1 MTTSTGARRGRPPAF
16 DRAAVLAAATRLFW
30 ERGYQ
35 ATSVGELT
43 GAMGIKPGSLY
54 AAFGD
59 KESLF
64 REVVG
69 AYQQSPMGQFV
80 GLAFAEEPTVRA
92 AFDRLLRDAARIYAD
107 PAHPAGCLVIS
118 AAANVAAQDDEVA
131 VFLRDLRA
139 ANLAGFEEKL
149 STAKRLGELPTDA
162 EPAALARYFGAVLQ
176 GMSQRSRDGADT
188 AELTATAELAMH
200 AWPVAD
206 SPADSPAA

>member
-1 MTTSTGARRGRPPAF
+1 MTSTGTRRGRPPAF

-35 ATSVGELT
+35 PTSVGELT

-64 REVVG
+64 REVVKG
-69 AYQQSPMGQFV
+69 YQLSPPGQFV
-80 GLAFAEEPTVRA
+80 ALAFEEEPTARA
-92 AFDRLLRDAARIYAD
+92 AFARILRDAARIYTD
-107 PAHPAGCLVIS
+107 PEHPAGCLVIS

-131 VFLRDLRA
+131 VFLRDMRA
-139 ANLAGFEEKL
+139 ANLARFEQRL
-149 STAKRLGELPTDA
+149 STAKRLGELPPTAD
-162 EPAALARYFGAVLQ
+162 PAALARYFGAVLQ

-188 AELTATAELAMH
+188 AELTATADLAML
-200 AWPVAD
+200 AWP
-206 SPADSPAA
+206 PAD